1 MIIMVAILIF
11 WQMLSFVSMKNVLY
25 LHYLVLRK
33 KSNEFVGS
41 DKTPNKVIDL
51 VGSFLN

>member
-1 MIIMVAILIF
+1 
-11 WQMLSFVSMKNVLY
+11 MKNDLY

-51 VGSFLN
+51 VELDQKNVKISLIVRFLVHFFP